1 MVLDAPVG
9 VAHLGL
15 DVFDLVDQVQQRLE
29 FAVAAA
35 GRAQVVDKARRVGQ
49 VPGLAVTQRQA
60 RKNACHFQVALQA
73 HPFHGAV
80 ELAKVITPAAG
91 AGGTHQTGLARL
103 FPVAHGDA

>member
-35 GRAQVVDKARRVGQ
+35 G
-49 VPGLAVTQRQA
+49 L
-60 RKNACHFQVALQA
+60 L
-73 HPFHGAV
+73 
-80 ELAKVITPAAG
+80 
-91 AGGTHQTGLARL
+91 
-103 FPVAHGDA
+103 